1 MNFSAFPAYTKFD
14 PAVPVCC
21 VTPGH
26 GRTIHR
32 FFDTSPISPD
42 GRYLAATVLPYE
54 NHPQNPSDT
63 AGILLVDLETGEERV
78 IAETRGWGIQ
88 VGANVQWSDAN
99 TLVYNDADSDWNPHL
114 VKHDIR
120 TGEKK
125 CMGKG
130 VFMLSPDGRYALTHN
145 LARSRITQ
153 VGYGVMIPDAL
164 LTQNGSCPEDDGF
177 FLTDLETGECR
188 LHMPLARIV
197 REGIE
202 RKKNFTDGGFY
213 GFQCKWSPNGQ
224 RIMYV
229 VRWLSADGAERRNQ
243 VFTSDAD
250 GGNIRLALHWKEWAK
265 GGHHVNWH
273 PDSTHITMNLC
284 HNSDRMKFVMF
295 AFDGSDLHPICEH
308 VVGSGH
314 PTVHDSG
321 NYILTDSYRT
331 DRFAYPDGTT
341 PLRLIDLRT
350 GEERELVRMMT
361 KANELEGGD
370 WRCDPHPAWS
380 YDRRYVIFNG
390 FDGGTRRVYAAD
402 MSGIIH

>member
-54 NHPQNPSDT
+54 NHPQSPGDT
-63 AGILLVDLETGEERV
+63 AEILLVNLETGEERV
-78 IAETRGWGIQ
+78 ISETRGWGTQ
-88 VGANVQWSDAN
+88 VGANVQWSDAH

-114 VKHDIR
+114 VKYDVR
-120 TGEKK
+120 SGEMQR
-125 CMGKG
+125 MGNG

-145 LARSRITQ
+145 LAKSRVTQ
-153 VGYGVMIPDAL
+153 PGYGVMVPDERIG
-164 LTQNGSCPEDDGF
+164 TNGEHPEDDGF
-177 FLTDLETGECR
+177 YITDLVSGECR
-188 LHMPLARIV
+188 LHMPLARIID
-197 REGIE
+197 EGIDR
-202 RKKNFTDGGFY
+202 RKPFINGGFY
-213 GFQCKWSPNGQ
+213 GFQCKWSPDGK

-229 VRWLSADGAERRNQ
+229 VRWLSNDSDVRRNQ

-250 GGNIRLALHWKEWAK
+250 GGNVRLALHWKEWDK

-273 PDSTHITMNLC
+273 PDSTHITMNLH
-284 HNSDRMKFVMF
+284 HNSDRLKFVIF
-295 AFDGSDLHPICEH
+295 GCDGSDLHAICEH
-308 VVGSGH
+308 ITGSGH

-321 NYILTDSYRT
+321 NYILTDAYRV
-331 DRFAYPDGTT
+331 DRCAYPDGTT
-341 PLRLIDLRT
+341 PLRLIDLRSGT
-350 GEERELVRMMT
+350 ERELVRMMT
-361 KANELEGGD
+361 KTNDLERGE
-370 WRCDPHPAWS
+370 WRLDPHPAWS

-390 FDGGTRRVYAAD
+390 YDGGTRRVYVAD
-402 MSGIIH
+402 MAGALT